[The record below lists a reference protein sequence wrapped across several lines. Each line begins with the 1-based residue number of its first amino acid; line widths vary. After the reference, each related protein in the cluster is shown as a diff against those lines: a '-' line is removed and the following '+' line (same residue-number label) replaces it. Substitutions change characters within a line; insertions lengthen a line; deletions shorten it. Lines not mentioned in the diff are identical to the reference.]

1 MEKSSMVMWPDHKTK
16 KRSAYEISLWFC
28 NLWFPLHIC
37 SVSLVSLSYHEPP
50 ASFFWLL
57 ILWVILSW
65 IPLMSPKYLNGSSHI
80 SPLQIRTP
88 IYLLLFYH
96 NWILSS
102 GFLVLQ
108 SYLRLA
114 AVILRSF
121 IFLLLKCIWEQQRC
135 PFSPMHNLRLH
146 LQKTDLHKKDS
157 LHDINAARHQSL
169 CKVPPHQSAV
179 PKIWPQLHAL
189 SSLEG
194 PSWFVLNV
202 HINQTQ
208 RMWRADNTLFCKNV
222 SVLIMLEF
230 VVLWTSCE
238 LTLVSAK

>member
-1 MEKSSMVMWPDHKTK
+1 MVMWPDHKTK

-80 SPLQIRTP
+80 SPLQIRSTS
-88 IYLLLFYH
+88 YLLFYH
-96 NWILSS
+96 NRILSS
-102 GFLVLQ
+102 SFLVLQ
-108 SYLRLA
+108 SYLCLA

-169 CKVPPHQSAV
+169 CKVPHFKNHPTNQQFLKFGLNYMH
-179 PKIWPQLHAL
+179 WAL
-189 SSLEG
+189 WKVRPDLCWMCTLIKHRECG
-194 PSWFVLNV
+194 VLT
-202 HINQTQ
+202 I
-208 RMWRADNTLFCKNV
+208 LC
-222 SVLIMLEF
+222 SVKMYLC
-230 VVLWTSCE
+230 W
-238 LTLVSAK
+238 